1 MIDPIR
7 RDADKLAQTTYC
19 REYPD
24 GGLMLTVG
32 QSEQLLEACNLAPG
46 AQFAVTLQHSSKPS
60 RSWALAPGAQFAV
73 TLQRLQ
79 DKRWFTPEVQCDFT
93 NVVASNWLAKAKG
106 WR

>member
-1 MIDPIR
+1 MMTLNAPIR
-7 RDADKLAQTTYC
+7 RDTNKLAQTTYC
-19 REYPD
+19 REHPD
-24 GGLMLTVG
+24 GSLMLTVG
-32 QSEQLLEACNLAPG
+32 QSEQLLEACN
-46 AQFAVTLQHSSKPS
+46 
-60 RSWALAPGAQFAV
+60 LAPGAQFAV